1 MVLVL
6 GLDFVFLLSYSP
18 TLLITFLKDVHQK
31 NKRHEFPLSIYILG
45 KSFDVQYIVS
55 PMTLD
60 VILLSAFG
68 VETDVQTNP
77 ESELLSRSKRVFQRP
92 TGTFFRILPALP
104 LGWLF
109 RKIIFFFREQPL
121 AYFQSLALRIV
132 DTRRQEMEQ
141 GTVKRIDLL
150 QLMLNAR
157 QKETSEERTHRKLS
171 DEEITAQSVVFML
184 AGHETTS
191 NAICFTAYY
200 LALNPEVQER
210 LRTEIETAVVV
221 SGGLQLHK

>member
-1 MVLVL
+1 M
-6 GLDFVFLLSYSP
+6 
-18 TLLITFLKDVHQK
+18 
-31 NKRHEFPLSIYILG
+31 
-45 KSFDVQYIVS
+45 QYLVS

-60 VILLSAFG
+60 IILLAAFG

-77 ESELLSRSKRVFQRP
+77 DSEILSRSKLVFQRP
-92 TGTFFRILPALP
+92 SGNFFRILPALP

-109 RKIIFFFREQPL
+109 RKLIFFFREQPL
-121 AYFQSLALRIV
+121 EYFQSLALRII

-141 GTVKRIDLL
+141 GVVRRMDLL

-157 QKETSEERTHRKLS
+157 QKEPSDEGKHRKLS

-191 NAICFTAYY
+191 NAICFSAYY
-200 LALNPEVQER
+200 LALNPEIQER

-221 SGGLQLHK
+221 SEILYWHK